1 MMPSSAEIDKNQQ
14 VKSFETQD
22 ELSLKLTGND
32 EVTSLTFGVCEKNP
46 PYDKLN
52 NNVR

>member
-22 ELSLKLTGND
+22 ELSIKLTGND

-46 PYDKLN
+46 TYDKLN